1 MQSAPKSLPEMN
13 YGERQAI
20 MSTITEALS
29 DAAEHAEE
37 EGEVRLVEN
46 FRAMA
51 AMIEGESG
59 QPSPDNYGALE
70 LILQQ
75 AMTLLQLYM
84 EKSAHSGTLH

>member
-13 YGERQAI
+13 VGERHA
-20 MSTITEALS
+20 MMNTVSEALF
-29 DAAEHAEE
+29 DAAEHAAE
-37 EGEVRLVEN
+37 EGDVRLAEN

-59 QPSPDNYGALE
+59 ERSSDDFRPLE
-70 LILQQ
+70 LILRQ

-84 EKSAHSGTLH
+84 DKASGSRVLH